1 MKMWHYAVVGLLLLA
16 NTGCRTDPNVA
27 ILERELRRKEDEIYR
42 LKWAMEDL
50 QDTSSCSDN
59 WRDNASDAAPSRRG
73 DSGSP
78 SGAAPPAVELPG
90 RATEGVPD
98 ALKPPP
104 GSSMPEIP
112 EVPEHL
118 RGPSGPSS
126 SGSDGPAFERQAAFP
141 PAKNGNN
148 ASAEMAMNL
157 TPVIPTGDSRDVRK
171 IVLNR
176 IMTGGVS
183 ADGRPGDFGL
193 LAVIE
198 PRGAD
203 GRTVDAPAEMTVVL
217 LDPTIADADGKALRI
232 ARWDFSTVE
241 IAERFRRGG
250 SSRAIH
256 LQMGLPERRSKHNN
270 LHLFVRYVTSDGRTL
285 QDDMPIELI
294 PAGEPASSWSP
305 NTTDRSGIADNE
317 PTPRAPRMARRER
330 PSKPQRPVWS
340 PNRPL

>member
-1 MKMWHYAVVGLLLLA
+1 MKTWHYAVVVLLILA
-16 NTGCRTDPNVA
+16 TSGCRTDPNIA

-50 QDTSSCSDN
+50 QDTSSCGDN
-59 WRDNASDAAPSRRG
+59 WQSNSSPRNDS
-73 DSGSP
+73 SGSP
-78 SGAAPPAVELPG
+78 GSARPPSVELPG
-90 RATEGVPD
+90 RSSEDVPD

-104 GSSMPEIP
+104 GSSMPNNIP

-118 RGPSGPSS
+118 RGPSNPLSP
-126 SGSDGPAFERQAAFP
+126 DGPAFDRGSEAPAARS
-141 PAKNGNN
+141 GNN
-148 ASAEMAMNL
+148 NVSAYASNNF

-171 IVLNR
+171 IAMNR

-183 ADGRPGDFGL
+183 ADGGPGDFGL

-198 PRGAD
+198 PRDAS

-217 LDPTIADADGKALRI
+217 LDPAVADADGKALRL
-232 ARWDFSTVE
+232 ALWNFSTVE

-250 SSRAIH
+250 SSQAIH
-256 LQMGLPERRSKHNN
+256 LQMGLPERRPNHNK

-294 PAGEPASSWSP
+294 PAGEPSSRWSP

-317 PTPRAPRMARRER
+317 PAPRAPRMARRER
-330 PSKPQRPVWS
+330 PSTPKRPVWS
-340 PNRPL
+340 PNRPQ

>member
-16 NTGCRTDPNVA
+16 NTGCRTDPNIA

-59 WRDNASDAAPSRRG
+59 WRDNASSDRGVASSRNDG
-73 DSGSP
+73 SGPP
-78 SGAAPPAVELPG
+78 SGVNPPSVELPG

-104 GSSMPEIP
+104 GSSMPNIP

-118 RGPSGPSS
+118 RGPSSPG
-126 SGSDGPAFERQAAFP
+126 SGGPAFERQTDFP
-141 PAKNGNN
+141 PARNGNN
-148 ASAEMAMNL
+148 ASADIAMNL

-183 ADGRPGDFGL
+183 ADGGPGDFGL

-217 LDPTIADADGKALRI
+217 LDPTVADADGKALRI
-232 ARWDFSTVE
+232 ARWDYSTVE
-241 IAERFRRGG
+241 IAEQFRRGG
-250 SSRAIH
+250 SSQAIH
-256 LQMGLPERRSKHNN
+256 LMMGLPERRSKHNK
-270 LHLFVRYVTSDGRTL
+270 LRLFVRYVTSDGRTL

-294 PAGEPASSWSP
+294 PAGEPSSRWSP
-305 NTTDRSGIADNE
+305 GATNRIGVADNE
-317 PTPRAPRMARRER
+317 LAPRAPRMARRER
-330 PSKPQRPVWS
+330 PSTPKRPVWS
-340 PNRPL
+340 PNRPQ